1 MTMNAVELTNV
12 SKIYK
17 IRSDKRDSIYE
28 HITKMNKRRSS
39 KEIVALD
46 DISFSVKKGEMVGI
60 IGHNGSGKTT
70 LLKTITQIT
79 SPTKGK
85 ILINGR
91 VIPFLQLGSGFQGE
105 FNAIDNIRLHGI
117 ILGLKKKEIEAK
129 IDEVLRYAE
138 LERFADIPVKHYS
151 AGMFARLAFATAI
164 QVEPDIL
171 VLDEV
176 LAVGDLSFQ
185 KKSYQTFLSLRDN
198 GKTIVYVSH
207 NLTEVEKLCNKVA
220 LLNDGRLEAFGEPK
234 EVISKYR
241 EIIESSINE
250 KDIWIVTKITEFY
263 KSMLGREPDK
273 AGLADFVLK
282 IKSGKLAIEDVPE
295 IIKSS
300 REYSEKTTF

>member
-1 MTMNAVELTNV
+1 MNAIELTNV

-28 HITKMNKRRSS
+28 HMSKINKRRSS

-46 DISFSVKKGEMVGI
+46 DISLSVKMGEMVGI

-70 LLKTITQIT
+70 LLKIITQIT

-105 FNAIDNIRLHGI
+105 FNAIDNIRMHGV
-117 ILGLKKKEIEAK
+117 ILGLKKKEIESK
-129 IDEVLRYAE
+129 IEEVLRYSE
-138 LERFADIPVKHYS
+138 LERFAYIPVKHYS
-151 AGMFARLAFATAI
+151 TGMFVRLAFATAI

-185 KKSYQTFLSLRDN
+185 KKSYQTFLSLRGN

-207 NLTEVEKLCNKVA
+207 NLSEVEKLCDKVA
-220 LLNDGRLEAFGEPK
+220 LLNDGRLEAFGESK
-234 EVISKYR
+234 EVISKYKD
-241 EIIESSINE
+241 IIESSIND
-250 KDIWIVTKITEFY
+250 KDIWIVEKITEFY
-263 KSMLGREPDK
+263 KTMLGREPDK
-273 AGLADFVLK
+273 AGLVDFVLK

-295 IIKSS
+295 IIKNSQ
-300 REYSEKTTF
+300 EYSEKTPF